1 MSQIKNEDLVLKVS
15 AHIDPNVWDEGKY
28 DAFVDELCGDREYQ
42 KEAIFT
48 TLRFLAGGKYENLHD
63 LARENFKQNPKLEE
77 AYGSWE
83 AMKDRL
89 QFPDLLSCSL
99 DLATGTGKSYVLYGI
114 AAILLAED
122 LVDQVL
128 TLCPSNTIER
138 GLTDKFRDLAR
149 NANLLSAM
157 PADAEYASP
166 SIINAS
172 GTIVEGCICVENYHA
187 VLKHVKSSIRD
198 SLRGR
203 GERTLILNDE
213 THHVV
218 SSPLNLRQWKEFLI
232 DGDFTFQRIVGVSG
246 TCYTKTKDRYFEDV
260 VSRYS
265 LRQAIED
272 NNVKDVEYVAEATS
286 FKKDE
291 RWQVLHQRHQVNLKK
306 LKRQGIR
313 PLTIIVTDKINACN
327 GIADEL
333 RDFLKGK
340 EGISSEQANQKVIA
354 VTSSAQH
361 QPNVARLKMV
371 DSPQSNVE
379 WIISVSMLTEGWDV
393 KNVFQI
399 VPHEKRAFNS
409 KLLIAQVLGRG
420 LRVPVQWQGVQQPVV
435 TIFNHAAWVA
445 SIKDLVNEILEIEKR
460 VSSVSLPKS
469 EYHFQLHN
477 LNYDRP
483 QSSAN
488 AKETGKYNLLTRGY
502 IDLPSLSPVKQ
513 AQIQFDRVGNKGSR
527 EEIFQ
532 IPVKTFTASEIA
544 KHMHASLASFDFETA
559 AERDPDKRTNYAT
572 RHSLGKLEKAVKESV
587 QRAQIDE
594 ERIPEEARQ
603 KFLQALGPMRRKIS
617 KRVAYATLAKEL
629 VEVSTK
635 ERQKDS
641 CSVAELSRDKSIF
654 YRSDCE
660 QYLPQEQKDF
670 FHELTE
676 IDGDYAESV
685 VSVANDYN
693 FKTPFNLAI
702 ADSNPERKFIR
713 ELCKPE
719 NARKVDGWMKNTSM
733 GFYAV
738 DYAWS
743 KPTTIKKGAPH
754 IKRGKFNPDFF
765 IKQDKQI
772 FVVEIK
778 DESEVSDPSPE
789 NIAKCEYS
797 VKHFKKLNY
806 WLKNEN
812 IKIAYQ
818 FNMLTPDDY
827 LLFFEKLRKNK
838 LMGYRS
844 HLDVEILQEIS
855 AEDVEASE
863 FEELDVVKLTTNSY
877 KKDGL
882 KEGEEGT
889 IVLVHKREGSSAYE
903 IEFAGWMKHYPIK
916 VKTLQSNDIEIVKK
930 WRG

>member
-1 MSQIKNEDLVLKVS
+1 MIVNQIKNEDLVLKVS
-15 AHIDPNVWDEGKY
+15 AHINPEVWDESKY

-48 TLRFLAGGKYENLHD
+48 ALRFLAGGKYENLHD
-63 LARENFKQNPKLEE
+63 LAKENFKQNPKLEE

-83 AMKDRL
+83 AMKDGL
-89 QFPDLLSCSL
+89 QFPNLLACSL

-114 AAILLAED
+114 ATILLAED
-122 LVDQVL
+122 LVDHVL

-138 GLTDKFRDLAR
+138 GLTDKFRDFAR
-149 NANLLSAM
+149 NADLLSAM
-157 PADAEYASP
+157 PTDVKYASP
-166 SIINAS
+166 RIINAS
-172 GTIVEGCICVENYHA
+172 ETIVEGCICVENYHA

-198 SLRGR
+198 SLRGK

-218 SSPLNLRQWKEFLI
+218 SSPSDLRKWKEFLI
-232 DGDFTFQRIVGVSG
+232 DGDFAFWRIVGVSG
-246 TCYTKTKDRYFEDV
+246 TCYTKNQYFTDV
-260 VSRYS
+260 ISRYS
-265 LRQAIED
+265 LRQAIEERR
-272 NNVKDVEYVAEATS
+272 VKDVEYIAEATTVRDP
-286 FKKDE
+286 DE
-291 RWQVLHQRHQVNLKK
+291 KWQLIYQGHKTSMPQL

-327 GIADEL
+327 DVADEL
-333 RDFLKGK
+333 RCFLKGK

-354 VTSSAQH
+354 VTSSSTH
-361 QPNVARLKMV
+361 QLNVARLKTV

-420 LRVPVQWQGVQQPVV
+420 LRVPEQWQGVHPVV
-435 TIFNHAAWVA
+435 TIFNHASWVA

-469 EYHFQLHN
+469 EYHFKLHN
-477 LNYDRP
+477 LNYDRT
-483 QSSAN
+483 QSSAD
-488 AKETGKYNLLTRGY
+488 AKKTGEYNLLTRGY

-513 AQIQFDRVGNKGSR
+513 AQIQFDRVGNKSSR

-532 IPVKTFTASEIA
+532 IHVKTFTASEIA
-544 KHMHASLASFDFETA
+544 KHMHDSLASFDLETSS
-559 AERDPDKRTNYAT
+559 ERDPDKRTNYAT
-572 RHSLGKLEKAVKESV
+572 RYPLGRLEKAVKESA

-594 ERIPEEARQ
+594 KKIPEEARQ
-603 KFLQALGPMRRKIS
+603 KFLQALGTMKRKIS
-617 KRVAYATLAKEL
+617 KRVAYATSAKEL

-641 CSVAELSRDKSIF
+641 CSAVELSRDKSIF

-660 QYLPQEQKDF
+660 QYLPREQKDF
-670 FHELTE
+670 FHELTD
-676 IDGDYAESV
+676 IDGDYAGSV
-685 VSVANDYN
+685 VNVDNDYN

-719 NARKVDGWMKNTSM
+719 NARKVDGWMKNTAM

-743 KPTTIKKGAPH
+743 KPTARKGGGAPH
-754 IKRGKFNPDFF
+754 VKRGKFSPDFF

-778 DESEVSDPSPE
+778 DDDEINEPSRE
-789 NIAKCEYS
+789 NIAKYEFS
-797 VKHFKKLNY
+797 VNHFRRLNG
-806 WLKNEN
+806 WLDDGPT
-812 IKIAYQ
+812 YQ

-827 LLFFEKLRKNK
+827 LDFFDKLCKDE
-838 LMGYRS
+838 LQGYRS
-844 HLDVEILQEIS
+844 HLDAAILQEIS
-855 AEDVEASE
+855 AEDAEDSE

-882 KEGEEGT
+882 KEGEVGT
-889 IVLVHKREGSSAYE
+889 IVLVHKREGNSAYE